1 MLITTNKSNQSKL
14 NQGKLNSKL
23 TALGL
28 LIASA
33 VGGLTIFQ
41 IPVSAQN
48 QPDVILYEGQNFTG
62 RVVRLTKGVDSLGKF
77 NNRTSSIKVLNN
89 QKWQFWA
96 KENKKGNSI
105 VLPPGNYPNIKLNN
119 QIESLKGL
127 K

>member
-1 MLITTNKSNQSKL
+1 MLTSNKSNQNKL
-14 NQGKLNSKL
+14 NQGQLNSKL
-23 TALGL
+23 TALSL

-33 VGGLTIFQ
+33 VGGFAMFQ

-48 QPDVILYEGQNFTG
+48 KPDVILYEGQNFTG
-62 RVVRLTKGVDSLGKF
+62 RAVKLTKGVDSLGKF

-96 KENKKGNSI
+96 KQNKKGNSI
-105 VLPPGNYPNIKLNN
+105 ILSPGNYPKINLNN
-119 QIESLKGL
+119 DIESLKGL

>member
-1 MLITTNKSNQSKL
+1 MLTTNKLNQNKL

-33 VGGLTIFQ
+33 VGGFTIFQ

-48 QPDVILYEGQNFTG
+48 KPDVILYEGRNFTG
-62 RVVRLTKGVDSLGKF
+62 RAVRLTKGVDSLGKF
-77 NNRTSSIKVLNN
+77 NNKTSSIKVLNN

-96 KENKKGNSI
+96 KQNKKGNSI
-105 VLPPGNYPNIKLNN
+105 VLSPGNYPSINLNN
-119 QIESLKGL
+119 EIESLKGL
-127 K
+127 

>member
-1 MLITTNKSNQSKL
+1 MLATNKSNQSKL
-14 NQGKLNSKL
+14 NQGQFNSKL

-33 VGGLTIFQ
+33 VGGFAMFQ

-48 QPDVILYEGQNFTG
+48 KPDVILYEGQNFTG
-62 RVVRLTKGVDSLGKF
+62 RAVKLTKGVDSLGKF
-77 NNRTSSIKVLNN
+77 NNKTSSIKVLNN

-96 KENKKGNSI
+96 KQNKKGNSI
-105 VLPPGNYPNIKLNN
+105 ILSPGNYPKINLNN
-119 QIESLKGL
+119 DIESLKGL